1 MHKEVFVFLFFLNVV
16 CELKLRF
23 ECRLFCKE
31 WFCAPYF
38 RQYLIHA
45 SMITKYKIPAEFSQ
59 RILMLEAMTVNIRT
73 LESSANPYN
82 RRL

>member
-1 MHKEVFVFLFFLNVV
+1 MPIIY
-16 CELKLRF
+16 
-23 ECRLFCKE
+23 KE
-31 WFCAPYF
+31 WVCAPYF

-45 SMITKYKIPAEFSQ
+45 SMKKKIPAEFSQ

>member
-1 MHKEVFVFLFFLNVV
+1 MPIIY
-16 CELKLRF
+16 
-23 ECRLFCKE
+23 KE
-31 WFCAPYF
+31 WVCAPYF

-45 SMITKYKIPAEFSQ
+45 SMITKKIPAEFSQ

>member
-1 MHKEVFVFLFFLNVV
+1 MPIIY
-16 CELKLRF
+16 
-23 ECRLFCKE
+23 KE
-31 WFCAPYF
+31 WVCAPYF

-45 SMITKYKIPAEFSQ
+45 SMITKKIPAEFSQ
-59 RILMLEAMTVNIRT
+59 RILMLEAMTVNIRK

>member
-1 MHKEVFVFLFFLNVV
+1 
-16 CELKLRF
+16 
-23 ECRLFCKE
+23 
-31 WFCAPYF
+31 
-38 RQYLIHA
+38 
-45 SMITKYKIPAEFSQ
+45 MITKKIPAEFSQ